1 LCVQDMFLTRTAE
14 LADVVLPAS
23 AAWCETEGTVTNSER
38 RVQRTRKALD
48 PPPGVLSD
56 VEILCALAKRLGR
69 DWGNPTAEQI
79 WDELRTLSPMHA
91 GMSYRRLEELGG
103 ISWPCPHEDHP
114 GSSFLHGRLWET
126 DPVKR
131 GAPAPLSIVLDEPP
145 LDQVNDEYPWVLT
158 TGRRLDSYNTGVQS
172 GALNS
177 PIRLGEVLDISPAD
191 ATALGMAPGDLAVI
205 TSRRG
210 SIKAPIRIDPG
221 LRKGLVFMTFHFPD
235 EIDVNILTN
244 DAADPRSGTSEY
256 KAAAVRVEP
265 YARVSRGE
273 A

>member
-1 LCVQDMFLTRTAE
+1 MHLQ
-14 LADVVLPAS
+14 
-23 AAWCETEGTVTNSER
+23 N
-38 RVQRTRKALD
+38 AL
-48 PPPGVLSD
+48 GAIGG
-56 VEILCALAKRLGR
+56 ILQQNR
-69 DWGNPTAEQI
+69 
-79 WDELRTLSPMHA
+79 S

-114 GSSFLHGRLWET
+114 GSSFLHARLWET

-131 GAPAPLSIVLDEPP
+131 GAPAPFSIVLDEPP

-158 TGRRLDSYNTGVQS
+158 TGRRLDSYNTGVQT

-177 PIRLGEVLDISPAD
+177 PIRLGEVLDICPVD

-244 DAADPRSGTSEY
+244 EAADPRSGTSEY